1 MKEELSKKTFK
12 EWVDESGDHAFRV
25 AYDSL
30 NLKPGATITPEYEQA
45 ARELIDHQLA
55 LGGYR
60 LADALSSMLKS
71 GPVSVVSVLLKQ
83 N

>member
-1 MKEELSKKTFK
+1 LKQELSKKTFK
-12 EWVDESGDHAFRV
+12 EWVDESGDLAFKV

-30 NLKPGATITPEYEQA
+30 NLIPGTTITPEYEQA

-71 GPVSVVSVLLKQ
+71 EPVSILSVLLKQ
-83 N
+83 K